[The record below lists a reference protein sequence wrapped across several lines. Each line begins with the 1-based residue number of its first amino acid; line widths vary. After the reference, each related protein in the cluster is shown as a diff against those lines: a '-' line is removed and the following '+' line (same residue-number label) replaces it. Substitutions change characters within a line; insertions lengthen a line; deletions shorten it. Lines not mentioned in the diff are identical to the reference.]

1 MGLREGLVGAILALI
16 LMPAASEATVN
27 FTFEGISNKGVNVR
41 VTADLTISGDDL
53 TIVLTNDSQN
63 HSGGGAISD
72 NPDDLL
78 TSFYFD
84 IFDGNSRPTLSY
96 DSATGDLFTVL
107 NNAADIDEIDID
119 LRAFNNFDNTWQYKD
134 TFSTGCPGPT
144 CWAGPIQFGADPLHM
159 GVGTVGNNSLAPNG
173 FNGNIVDAI
182 DFGIYTGADVESASL
197 DGPGV
202 LLIKDSATFNFTG
215 VSGFTEADIA
225 NEALFGFGTQ
235 PDSTGF
241 VPEPGTGLLLGFG
254 LMAIGLRQKQRSR

>member
-1 MGLREGLVGAILALI
+1 MGLREGLVGAILGLI
-16 LMPAASEATVN
+16 LMPTASEATVN

-41 VTADLTISGDDL
+41 VTADLTLSGNDL
-53 TIVLTNDSQN
+53 SIVLTNDSQN
-63 HSGGGAISD
+63 HSGGGATTA

-96 DSATGDLFTVL
+96 DSATGDLFNVL
-107 NNAADIDEIDID
+107 FLAADTDEADID
-119 LRAFNNFDNTWQYKD
+119 LRAFNVGDFTWQYKD

-144 CWAGPIQFGADPLHM
+144 CWADPIQFGADPLHM
-159 GVGTVGNNSLAPNG
+159 GIGTVGNNSLTPNG

-182 DFGIYTGADVESASL
+182 DYGIYTGADIETASL
-197 DGPGV
+197 NGSGV
-202 LLIKDSATFNFTG
+202 LLIKNSATFNFTG

-225 NEALFGFGTQ
+225 NEAIFGFGTQ

-254 LMAIGLRQKQRSR
+254 LMTIGLRQKKRSR